1 MALTTSS
8 RYTTVA
14 DEGSSN
20 ILAARKKQQTVVQYS
35 TYTARDGDTFEGLAI
50 RLYRDPSQYWRV
62 ADANPQVK
70 FPDRIPVGTQ
80 LRLPV

>member
-8 RYTTVA
+8 RYTTTT
-14 DEGSSN
+14 ETGSSVV
-20 ILAARKKQQTVVQYS
+20 IALRKSDPTLIQYTS
-35 TYTARDGDTFEGLAI
+35 YTSRDGDTFESLAI
-50 RLYRDPSQYWRV
+50 RLYKDPSQYWRI

-70 FPDRIPVGTQ
+70 FPDRIPAGTY